1 MSEGDV
7 IYARKHIYMMYE
19 HVRRVQYSTVHGH
32 DHVATQPKTKR
43 RVDLDRS
50 ELIQL
55 VV

>member
-7 IYARKHIYMMYE
+7 IYARKHICMMYE
-19 HVRRVQYSTVHGH
+19 HVRRAQYSAVHGH
-32 DHVATQPKTKR
+32 VAKTKR
-43 RVDLDRS
+43 RIDLDRS